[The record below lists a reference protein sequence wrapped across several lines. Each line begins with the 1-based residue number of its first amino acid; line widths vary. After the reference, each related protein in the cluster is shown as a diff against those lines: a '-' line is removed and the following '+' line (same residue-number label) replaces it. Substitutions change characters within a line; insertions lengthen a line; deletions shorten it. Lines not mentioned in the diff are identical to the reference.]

1 MCQRA
6 LCGCCARL
14 RQFPLTADEA
24 KTRLGLADNG
34 RFKLAISRDT
44 GVLASAAVEFEF
56 TVASRQRADT
66 LSNRRWRRR

>member
-1 MCQRA
+1 MRPRA
-6 LCGCCARL
+6 LCGRSARL

-34 RFKLAISRDT
+34 RFKLAISRDA
-44 GVLASAAVEFEF
+44 GVLAGAAVEFEF
-56 TVASRQRADT
+56 AIANGQRADT